1 MKKVTVID
9 GICGSGKS
17 SWAISYMNNVGC
29 SEFNL
34 KQFIY
39 VTPYLSEIERI
50 KNECYKLEFKDPINN
65 GNGKLSSLKTLIANG
80 ENIATTHTLFKNIDN
95 ETIELLRGSGYVLIL
110 DEVLNVINEYEI
122 TKSDLSLLLSN
133 KYCNIENGKL
143 MWEKGTYNDGKF
155 KDLYTMS
162 GIGNVYY
169 YRNKFLFWT
178 ITPDSF
184 KAFDEVYILTYL
196 FHYLY
201 F

>member
-1 MKKVTVID
+1 MWI
-9 GICGSGKS
+9 I
-17 SWAISYMNNVGC
+17 
-29 SEFNL
+29 NL
-34 KQFIY
+34 
-39 VTPYLSEIERI
+39 
-50 KNECYKLEFKDPINN
+50 
-65 GNGKLSSLKTLIANG
+65 
-80 ENIATTHTLFKNIDN
+80 
-95 ETIELLRGSGYVLIL
+95 
-110 DEVLNVINEYEI
+110 LNVINEYEI

-196 FHYLY
+196 FHGQIQRY
-201 F
+201 FYDLHNIEYDMKSVEFYNDEYRIVDYNPSRLSNKGL